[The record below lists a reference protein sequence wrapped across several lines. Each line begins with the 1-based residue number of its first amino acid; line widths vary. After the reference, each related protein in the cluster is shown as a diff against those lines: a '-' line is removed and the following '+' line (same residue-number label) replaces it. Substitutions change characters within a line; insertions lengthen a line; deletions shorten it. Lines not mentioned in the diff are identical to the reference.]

1 MKIRHCV
8 EKSNVETTS
17 LIVMDPSQ
25 IRHAVIKS
33 GKISS
38 LSGLIDPKSHLNLD
52 YPPHLVKHC
61 IIAEKFELGSAVEIS
76 EGSFI
81 FAQIRP
87 DSYQHLG
94 KYDYTQNLMN
104 MIESVKKLR
113 NMNTDITTNTDTDA
127 HNTKSPP
134 LPTRASG
141 KINNNN
147 QNQ

>member
-8 EKSNVETTS
+8 EKSNVEKS
-17 LIVMDPSQ
+17 LIITDPLQ

-52 YPPHLVKHC
+52 YPPHLVKNC

-76 EGSFI
+76 DGNFI

-87 DSYQHLG
+87 DSYQHFG

-113 NMNTDITTNTDTDA
+113 NINTDITTNTNIDT
-127 HNTKSPP
+127 HKIKSS
-134 LPTRASG
+134 PTCASD

>member
-8 EKSNVETTS
+8 EKPNVEATS
-17 LIVMDPSQ
+17 LFIVDPLQ

-52 YPPHLVKHC
+52 YPPHLVKDC
-61 IIAEKFELGSAVEIS
+61 IIAEKFEVGSAVEIS
-76 EGSFI
+76 DGGFV
-81 FAQIRP
+81 FAKIRP
-87 DSYQHLG
+87 GSYQHLG

-113 NMNTDITTNTDTDA
+113 NINTDIHTDTNNDA
-127 HNTKSPP
+127 HKIKSSSTSP
-134 LPTRASG
+134 SG
-141 KINNNN
+141 KVNNNN
-147 QNQ
+147 